1 MSKKYFLIFMVD
13 AMMSECPL

>member
-1 MSKKYFLIFMVD
+1 MVD